1 MERQHYAE
9 WLKTIDGIA
18 ETGGTVLLL
27 GSSDSGKTTFCTL
40 LVNAALAVG
49 KRVAVVDADIGQ
61 SEIGPPGCVG
71 MGLPQES
78 IRSPADIA
86 PAALAFVGSTTPRGC
101 LMEHAV
107 ATRLMTDAARM
118 FEPHLVVIDTTGY
131 IVGPGGSR
139 LKHAKLSLL
148 SPNHVVALARGREC
162 EEALTPLKF
171 TDRVRVHRLPV
182 PAAISTKTPA
192 LRAQR
197 RAGGFAR
204 YFLNAEIREYSLD
217 DVALSGTWLNGGPPL
232 TPPLLRFLSRS
243 LGVYVYHAEEHER
256 RICLMTRGLPPRED
270 GMAVVQEQLRVST
283 LTITPA
289 QRLHHLLTGLA
300 DQNGKLL
307 GIGLIEALDF
317 RRRIIGVLTPLR
329 APSACRLIR
338 FGTLRVKSDGTE
350 LGAVRPGE
358 V

>member
-1 MERQHYAE
+1 MERQHYPE
-9 WLKTIDGIA
+9 WQEAIANIA
-18 ETGGTVLLL
+18 EAGGTVVLI
-27 GSSDSGKTTFCTL
+27 GSTDSGKTTFCTL
-40 LVNAALAVG
+40 LANAALEAG

-78 IRSPADIA
+78 IRSLSDIA
-86 PAALAFVGSTTPRGC
+86 PTALAFVGSTTPRGC
-101 LMEHAV
+101 LLEHAV
-107 ATRLMTDAARM
+107 ATRLMTDAARVHD
-118 FEPHLVVIDTTGY
+118 PHLVIIDTTGY
-131 IVGPGGSR
+131 VIGPGGSR

-148 SPNHVVALARGREC
+148 TPDHVVALARGREC
-162 EEALTPLKF
+162 DEALMPLKF
-171 TDRVRVHRLPV
+171 TDRVHVHRLPV
-182 PAAISTKTPA
+182 PAVIATKPPT

-204 YFLNAEIREYSLD
+204 YFLNAELREYSLD
-217 DVALSGTWLNGGPPL
+217 DIALSGTWLNGGPCL
-232 TPPLLRFLSRS
+232 PPHLLRFLSRS

-256 RICLMTRGLPPRED
+256 RICMMTRGWPPREE
-270 GMAVVQEQLRVST
+270 GIAAIQEQFRVPV

-300 DQNGKLL
+300 DQNGNWL

-317 RRRIIGVLTPLR
+317 RRHTIGILTPLR
-329 APSACRLIR
+329 APTACRLIR

-350 LGAVRPGE
+350 LGTIRPGE